1 MKKLLIPIII
11 LLIIAGCSPTQQS
24 VSTSRN
30 VAGLYLPNI
39 NLLNPNFE
47 LFNLNDSVSKLY
59 FKVNSHNILYAR
71 KNNDTAFSANVA
83 VKYVLYQ
90 YPGETIIDSATILFK
105 DYEGQEKYKSLEG
118 EINLKTPQAL
128 KYKIDI
134 RVIDLNKSQF
144 FEKTLFLNKENKFN
158 AHNFLLLDTNLNV
171 LFNKTVKLNQP
182 FYIRK
187 TAAVNNTSVR
197 VKFYPSS
204 NKIAKPPF
212 SIEEETVNIQADSL
226 FYLTFDEEWLIK
238 ITPNNYGIYHFQ
250 YTENLDIPGLS
261 VLIFEDNFPHV
272 LTTENILYP
281 LRYITSKKEFE
292 DIKNAEILK
301 KAIDEFWIKLG
312 GSNQR
317 AKTLIKEYYSRVETA
332 NELFTSYTEGWKTD
346 RGMIYIVFGPPNIV
360 YKGKKAETWIYGE
373 ENNIMSIHFMF
384 YKVENPLTDND
395 FYLDRSPVFKSTWY
409 RAVDSWRNGRIY

>member
-24 VSTSRN
+24 VSTNRN

-39 NLLNPNFE
+39 NLLNPDFE

-59 FKVNSHNILYAR
+59 FKVNSQNILYAR

-118 EINLKTPQAL
+118 DINLKTPQPL

-187 TAAVNNTSVR
+187 TAAVNNPSVR

-226 FYLTFDEEWLIK
+226 FYLTFDEEGLIK
-238 ITPNNYGIYHFQ
+238 ITPNDYGIYHFQ

-272 LTTENILYP
+272 LTTENMLYP

-332 NELFTSYTEGWKTD
+332 NELFTSFTEGWKTD

-395 FYLDRSPVFKSTWY
+395 YYLDRSPVFKSTWY